1 MTFLS
6 LGIGCSLAVFI
17 LTKVISIV
25 IAKRRCQAEAA
36 RQGCK
41 PAPAIPNLGFL
52 GLTRILD
59 YLKATREERG
69 PPQFVD
75 AMNELGTNGEV
86 HTARVQVLG
95 SEVLVTRDPENVKA
109 IYATNA
115 SSFEIGASRAGCF
128 EPLLGLG
135 IFTQRGEPWRHS
147 RALLRP
153 QFSREQISDMDLEE
167 RHVNALS
174 AVLKTGTDG
183 WTDVVDLQ
191 PMFLKMTLEL
201 MTEFLYG
208 HLPLQ
213 IGQKTDAPDREE
225 FGYHFD
231 AGKGYLGTRLA
242 LGKWHWLVNSQAFA
256 RHCEKVHQYA
266 DYFVTAKLQLGPKK
280 PAMKMEPQEPATK
293 GKFVLLDELAKH
305 TDNALEIRSETL
317 NVLSAGRDTTASLLS
332 WIFYFLSRH
341 PRVFD
346 RLRTVVLA
354 EVGTD
359 ASSIEFTKLRSC
371 HYLQHCINEALRMTG
386 IVPTMERESL
396 EDTVLPRGGGPD
408 GTSPVFL
415 PKGQRVMISIY
426 AMQQRPDIWGDDPG
440 VFRPERWE
448 DRKTGFEFIPF
459 GGGPR
464 KCVGQQMALTEA
476 SYTVVRLLQR
486 FDKLENCEPPGRI
499 RFQHTLSIRSGT
511 GAVVRLHEAA
521 KAG

>member
-1 MTFLS
+1 M
-6 LGIGCSLAVFI
+6 
-17 LTKVISIV
+17 
-25 IAKRRCQAEAA
+25 
-36 RQGCK
+36 
-41 PAPAIPNLGFL
+41 
-52 GLTRILD
+52 
-59 YLKATREERG
+59 
-69 PPQFVD
+69 
-75 AMNELGTNGEV
+75 
-86 HTARVQVLG
+86 
-95 SEVLVTRDPENVKA
+95 TRDPENVKA
-109 IYATNA
+109 IYATHA
-115 SSFEIGASRAGCF
+115 SSFEIGASRYVSGTLASARYPLPTRKTPLAGLSPFARYVTRDLAEIKSTANMEMYRAGCF

-242 LGKWHWLVNSQAFA
+242 LGKWHWLVNSQAFS

-280 PAMKMEPQEPATK
+280 PATKMEPQEPATK

-341 PRVFD
+341 PRVFE
-346 RLRTVVLA
+346 RLRTAVLA
-354 EVGTD
+354 EIGTD

-415 PKGQRVMISIY
+415 AKGQRVMISIY

-448 DRKTGFEFIPF
+448 DRKAGFEFIPF

-464 KCVGQQMALTEA
+464 KCVGRE
-476 SYTVVRLLQR
+476 
-486 FDKLENCEPPGRI
+486 FGPPCKP
-499 RFQHTLSIRSGT
+499 QP
-511 GAVVRLHEAA
+511 
-521 KAG
+521 